1 MKRFQ
6 LNLLSGLVI
15 SIIVLGIIAAAT
27 TLFTTRVYR
36 DLSFDFQ
43 REHTARLLEVK
54 VRDALDVL
62 EEGARRFGEQV
73 LVQGDFQAAIDS
85 RDSARLAAELDYQLR
100 QAGLLMPQA
109 GIVGLNVYDR
119 DSGVL
124 GSASRS
130 SGLAGVICPELVHL
144 ARAADQPSGR
154 AAGLCRSGD
163 QLYQAVILP
172 LAEAVASGHLQ
183 LVSDPVPALAAVG
196 EALGMPVRLV
206 PPEGDA
212 VHVSPGWNEALS
224 GNAMVSVYTLTA
236 GDAVELLRVEAADS
250 LDMLLQRLGQTNTR
264 LIVVVI
270 TITLLAVAI
279 ALWFVRYS
287 VFKPLRELSYQFRRG
302 RMVEGGQDG
311 GTQALD
317 LGNDPVSFHA
327 LGELYETLQ
336 DMAIRDP
343 LTGTYNRALL
353 EDRLNQLVAEQRRE
367 PATAAILLIDM
378 VRFKYV
384 NDLLGHHTGDLL
396 LKQVVGRMAAVLRDT
411 DTLAR
416 LGGDEF
422 TVILPDTD
430 SEQALQVAEKIIQSM
445 ETDFEVEDHKLAA
458 SVSIGIALMPDH
470 GQDVDTLLRNAD
482 YAMYTAKKRQPGCAV
497 FDPNTAAEI
506 KAARLT
512 LDGALNQDS
521 ERNDLFLVY
530 QPVLDIKTG
539 KISYLEALVRWR
551 RPDGRLLM
559 PDDFIRVAEQ
569 SGLIRQLTEWI
580 IDTACRELV
589 FLQQANPG
597 LRIGINLSMH
607 ILHDYNLAELIG
619 TALKRYRLEPRSLLL
634 EITETEVMMDPEQV
648 IEILDQLSGMGFE
661 LSIDDFGTGHS
672 SLVYLKR
679 LPVDSIKVD
688 KSFVSD
694 METDDDNA
702 SIVHATIDLAHNL
715 GLSVTAE
722 GVESRQVYERLKK
735 MGCDSYQGY
744 YIGEPM
750 DKTGVAVW
758 LHEGREVLHGL

>member
-1 MKRFQ
+1 MKYFQ
-6 LNLLSGLVI
+6 INLLSGLVI
-15 SIIVLGIIAAAT
+15 SIIVLGVIAAAT
-27 TLFTTRVYR
+27 TFVATRVYR
-36 DLSFDFQ
+36 DLSFEFQ
-43 REHTARLLEVK
+43 RDHTQQLLELE
-54 VRDALDVL
+54 VRDVL
-62 EEGARRFGEQV
+62 AGLEADATRLGEQV
-73 LVQGDFQAAIDS
+73 LADADFLAAPGSPDG
-85 RDSARLAAELDYQLR
+85 ARLSAALEQQLR
-100 QAGLLMPQA
+100 RAGPTH
-109 GIVGLNVYDR
+109 IVGLTAYNR
-119 DSGVL
+119 DSGLL
-124 GSASRS
+124 GQASRS
-130 SGLAGVICPELVHL
+130 TGIAGVVCPELVHR
-144 ARAADQPSGR
+144 ARAAERPSGP
-154 AAGLCRSGD
+154 ATGLCRSGD
-163 QLYQAVILP
+163 GLYQAVILP
-172 LAEAVASGHLQ
+172 LKDTAASAHLQ
-183 LVSDPVPALAAVG
+183 VVSDLLPALAALG
-196 EALGMPVRLV
+196 EVLGMPLRLLPLL
-206 PPEGDA
+206 PPGEDA
-212 VHVSPGWNEALS
+212 LQVSPGWDAAVA
-224 GNAMVSVYTLTA
+224 GNAVVSAYTLDA
-236 GDAVELLRVEAADS
+236 GDGSALLRVEAAGSVDA
-250 LDMLLQRLGQTNTR
+250 LLQRLGQTNRR

-270 TITLLAVAI
+270 AVTLLAVAI

-287 VFKPLRELSYQFRRG
+287 VFKPLRELSYQFSRG
-302 RMVEGGQDG
+302 RLVEGGQG
-311 GTQALD
+311 GAVMAAESAAA
-317 LGNDPVSFHA
+317 PVSFHA

-353 EDRLNQLVAEQRRE
+353 EDRLKQLIAGQRRE
-367 PATAAILLIDM
+367 PATSAILLVDM

-396 LKQVVGRMAAVLRDT
+396 LKQVVDRIAGVLRES

-422 TVILPDTD
+422 TVILPDAD

-445 ETDFEVEDHKLAA
+445 EDDFEVEGHKLSA
-458 SVSIGIALMPDH
+458 SVSIGIALMPEH

-482 YAMYTAKKRQPGCAV
+482 YAMYTAKKRQPGCAI

-506 KAARLT
+506 RAARLT
-512 LDGALNQDS
+512 LDGALNHDL

-539 KISYLEALVRWR
+539 RISYLEALVRWR
-551 RPDGRLLM
+551 RPDGRLLL

-580 IDTACRELV
+580 IDTACRELTS
-589 FLQQANPG
+589 LQQANPG

-607 ILHDYNLAELIG
+607 ILHDYNLADLIG
-619 TALKRYRLEPRSLLL
+619 AALARHRLEPRSLLL

-679 LPVDSIKVD
+679 LPVDSLKVD

-694 METDDDNA
+694 MDTDEDNA
-702 SIVHATIDLAHNL
+702 SIVRATIDLAHNL
-715 GLSVTAE
+715 GLGVTAE
-722 GVESRQVYERLKK
+722 GVESRLVYERLKE

-750 DKTGVAVW
+750 DTTGIAVW

>member
-6 LNLLSGLVI
+6 FNLLSGLVI
-15 SIIVLGIIAAAT
+15 SIVVLGIIAAAT
-27 TLFTTRVYR
+27 TFVTTRVYR
-36 DLSFDFQ
+36 DLSFEFQ
-43 REHTARLLEVK
+43 RDHTDRLLAHK
-54 VRDALDVL
+54 VEDVL
-62 EEGARRFGEQV
+62 AASEEGARRLGEQFLAHADFKAALDATDADRLSAV
-73 LVQGDFQAAIDS
+73 LEQQLRPPAEMVSQAAIVEVNVYN
-85 RDSARLAAELDYQLR
+85 RDT
-100 QAGLLMPQA
+100 GLL
-109 GIVGLNVYDR
+109 GH
-119 DSGVL
+119 
-124 GSASRS
+124 ASRS
-130 SGLAGVICPELVHL
+130 SEVAGVICPELVHR
-144 ARAADQPSGR
+144 ARAADQPSGH
-154 AAGLCRSGD
+154 AAGLCVSGN

-172 LAEAVASGHLQ
+172 ITDTSTSGHLQ
-183 LVSDPVPALAAVG
+183 VVSDPVPMLAALG
-196 EALGMPVRLV
+196 EVLEMPLRLV
-206 PPEGDA
+206 LSGGDA
-212 VHVSPGWNEALS
+212 LHVSPGWNETAS
-224 GNAMVSVYTLTA
+224 GNAVVSAYTLTA
-236 GDAVELLRVEAADS
+236 SDATTLIKIEAAGSVDA
-250 LDMLLQRLGQTNTR
+250 LLSRLGQTNRR
-264 LIVVVI
+264 LTVVVVAL
-270 TITLLAVAI
+270 TLLAVAI

-287 VFKPLRELSYQFRRG
+287 VFKPLRELSYQFSQG
-302 RMVEGGQDG
+302 RLVVGVQDG
-311 GTQALD
+311 GANAGGA
-317 LGNDPVSFHA
+317 GNAPVSFHA

-353 EDRLNQLVAEQRRE
+353 EDRLSQLVAKQRRE
-367 PATAAILLIDM
+367 PATAAILLVDM

-396 LKQVVGRMAAVLRDT
+396 LKQVVDRMAGVLRES

-422 TVILPDTD
+422 TVILPDTN

-445 ETDFEVEDHKLAA
+445 EADFEVEGHKLSA

-470 GQDVDTLLRNAD
+470 GKDVDTLLRNVD
-482 YAMYTAKKRQPGCAV
+482 YAMYTAKKSQPGCAI

-506 KAARLT
+506 KAARMT
-512 LDGALNQDS
+512 LDGALNHDL
-521 ERNDLFLVY
+521 EPNELFLVY

-551 RPDGRLLM
+551 RPDGRLLL

-589 FLQQANPG
+589 SLQQSSPD
-597 LRIGINLSMH
+597 LRVGINLSMH
-607 ILHDYNLAELIG
+607 ILHDYNLADLIG
-619 TALKRYRLEPRSLLL
+619 AALRRYQLESRSLLL

-648 IEILDQLSGMGFE
+648 IEILDQLSDMGFE

-679 LPVDSIKVD
+679 LPVDSLKVD
-688 KSFVSD
+688 KSFISD
-694 METDDDNA
+694 MDTDDDNA
-702 SIVHATIDLAHNL
+702 SIVRATIDLAHNL
-715 GLSVTAE
+715 GLRVTAE
-722 GVESRQVYERLKK
+722 GVESRQVYERLGE

-750 DKTGVAVW
+750 DKTGIAVW

>member
-1 MKRFQ
+1 MKRFK

-15 SIIVLGIIAAAT
+15 SIILLGIIAAAT
-27 TLFTTRVYR
+27 TIVTTRVYR
-36 DLSFDFQ
+36 DLSFDFK
-43 REHTARLLEVK
+43 REHTARLLELK
-54 VRDALDVL
+54 VQDVVAGLEAGAL
-62 EEGARRFGEQV
+62 RFGEQ
-73 LVQGDFQAAIDS
+73 LIADGEFQAALDS
-85 RDSARLAAELDYQLR
+85 PDSARMSAELEQQLR
-100 QAGLLMPQA
+100 RAALTD
-109 GIVGLNVYDR
+109 IVGLTVYNR
-119 DSGVL
+119 DTGLL

-130 SGLAGVICPELVHL
+130 SGAAGVICPELVHR
-144 ARAADQPSGR
+144 ARADKRPSGR

-163 QLYQAVILP
+163 HTYQAVILP
-172 LAEAVASGHLQ
+172 VAATAVSGHLQ
-183 LVSDPVPALAAVG
+183 VVSDPVPALAAMEG
-196 EALGMPVRLV
+196 TLALPVRLV
-206 PPEGDA
+206 SPTGDA
-212 VHVSPGWNEALS
+212 LHVSPGWNEAVS
-224 GNAMVSVYTLTA
+224 GNAVVSAYTLAA
-236 GDAVELLRVEAADS
+236 GDGTALLRVEAAGS
-250 LDMLLQRLGQTNTR
+250 VEALLFRLGQTNKR

-270 TITLLAVAI
+270 AITLLAVAI

-287 VFKPLRELSYQFRRG
+287 VFMPLRELSSQLSRG
-302 RMVEGGQDG
+302 RLVKGGQDAG
-311 GTQALD
+311 AGTGAA
-317 LGNDPVSFHA
+317 GNAPASFHA

-353 EDRLNQLVAEQRRE
+353 EDRLKQLIVEQRRA
-367 PATAAILLIDM
+367 PSMTAILLVDL

-396 LKQVVGRMAAVLRDT
+396 LKQVVGRMADVLRES

-445 ETDFEVEDHKLAA
+445 GADFEVEGHKLSA

-470 GQDVDTLLRNAD
+470 GEDVETLLRNAD

-497 FDPNTAAEI
+497 FDPNIVAEI
-506 KAARLT
+506 KAARMT
-512 LDGALNQDS
+512 LDGALSHDL
-521 ERNDLFLVY
+521 EGNDLFLVY

-551 RPDGRLLM
+551 RPDGRLLL

-580 IDTACRELV
+580 IDTACTELV
-589 FLQQANPG
+589 SLQQSSPG
-597 LRIGINLSMH
+597 LRVGINLSMH
-607 ILHDYNLAELIG
+607 ILHDYNLADLIG
-619 TALKRYRLEPRSLLL
+619 AALARHRLGPRSLLL

-648 IEILDQLSGMGFE
+648 IEILEQLSGRGFE
-661 LSIDDFGTGHS
+661 LSIDDFGTGYS

-679 LPVDSIKVD
+679 LPVDTLKVD

-694 METDDDNA
+694 MDTDEDNA

-722 GVESRQVYERLKK
+722 GVESRQVYERLRE

-750 DKTGVAVW
+750 DKTGIAVW